1 MRSVWQ
7 EEESVKEGGLY
18 MTDILIEA
26 RRVFEKEI
34 EALEKTKEHM
44 GEAFLFFLDTIML
57 CDGKIILTG
66 MGKAGHIARKV
77 AATFSSLGTPS
88 FYIHPAESL
97 HGDLGMVT
105 DRDVVIAI
113 SHSGE
118 SAEVVQMI
126 PVIRRIGARLLS
138 ITGNDQ
144 STLARHSDIAEVLP
158 QMEEACYLGLAP
170 TSTTT
175 AALVYGDALAV
186 TVSRMKNFKRED
198 FGLYH
203 PAGALGRKLITTV
216 SDVMLSGADKPQVDS
231 DVYLKE
237 AIIELSRKKTG
248 IVAVM
253 QGSKLEG
260 IITEGNLRRALE
272 QELDVYSMKVNEIMT
287 RNPVCISEGKLAV
300 EALKLLHEKNI
311 SSLIVL
317 DSRGDYTG
325 VVTFQ
330 MVINAL

>member
-1 MRSVWQ
+1 MS
-7 EEESVKEGGLY
+7 
-18 MTDILIEA
+18 DILIEA
-26 RRVFEKEI
+26 RKVFEKEI
-34 EALEKTKEHM
+34 AALEKTQEHI
-44 GEAFLFFLDTIML
+44 GDVFIGFLDTIML

-66 MGKAGHIARKV
+66 MGKAGHIARKI

-105 DRDVVIAI
+105 DKDVVIAI

-118 SAEVVQMI
+118 SVEVVQMI
-126 PVIRRIGARLLS
+126 PVIRRIGAKLLS
-138 ITGNDQ
+138 ITGNAQ
-144 STLARHSDIAEVLP
+144 STLAKHSDIAEVLP
-158 QMEEACYLGLAP
+158 EFEEACYLGLAP

-186 TVSRMKNFKRED
+186 TISRMKNFKSED
-198 FGLYH
+198 FALYH

-216 SDVMLSGADKPQVDS
+216 SDIMASGEDKPQVNS

-237 AIIELSRKKTG
+237 AIIELSRKKVG

-253 QGSKLEG
+253 QENRIEG

-272 QELDVYSMKVNEIMT
+272 QEMNVYSMKVNEIMT
-287 RNPVCISEGKLAV
+287 SNPVCIPEGKLAV
-300 EALKLLHEKNI
+300 EAMKLLHEKNI

-317 DSRGDYTG
+317 DSQGNYTG
-325 VVTFQ
+325 VVTLQ

>member
-1 MRSVWQ
+1 MIDM
-7 EEESVKEGGLY
+7 L
-18 MTDILIEA
+18 MEA

-34 EALEKTKEHM
+34 AAVERTKEHM
-44 GEAFLFFLDTIML
+44 GEVFLGFVDAIIL
-57 CDGKIILTG
+57 CDGKVILTG
-66 MGKAGHIARKV
+66 MGKAGHIARKI

-105 DRDVVIAI
+105 DKDVVIAI

-118 SAEVVQMI
+118 SVEVVQMI
-126 PVIRRIGARLLS
+126 PVIRRIGAKLLS
-138 ITGNDQ
+138 ITGDAG
-144 STLARHSDIAEVLP
+144 STLAKHSDIAEVFP
-158 QMEEACYLGLAP
+158 EFEEACYLGLAP

-186 TVSRMKNFKRED
+186 TVSRIKNFKRED

-216 SDVMLSGADKPQVDS
+216 SDIMISGENKPQVRS

-237 AIIELSRKKTG
+237 AIIELSRKKAG
-248 IVAVM
+248 IVAVI
-253 QGSKLEG
+253 QGNRIAG

-272 QELDVYSMKVNEIMT
+272 QEMDVYSMKVNEIMT
-287 RNPVCISEGKLAV
+287 RDPICISEEKLAV
-300 EALKLLHEKNI
+300 DAMKLLHEKNI

-317 DSRGDYTG
+317 DNQGNYIG
-325 VVTFQ
+325 VVTIQ

>member
-1 MRSVWQ
+1 
-7 EEESVKEGGLY
+7 

-26 RRVFEKEI
+26 QRVFEKEI
-34 EALEKTKEHM
+34 AAIEKTKDHM
-44 GEAFLFFLDTIML
+44 GEVFLSFLDTVMQ
-57 CDGKIILTG
+57 CDGKVILTG
-66 MGKAGHIARKV
+66 MGKAGHIARKI

-105 DRDVVIAI
+105 DKDVVIAI

-118 SAEVVQMI
+118 SVEVVQMI
-126 PVIRRIGARLLS
+126 PVIRRIGAKLLC
-138 ITGNDQ
+138 ITGNAQ
-144 STLARHSDIAEVLP
+144 STLARYSDVTEVLP
-158 QMEEACYLGLAP
+158 EFEEACYLGLAP

-186 TVSRMKNFKRED
+186 TVSRMKGFKRED

-216 SDVMLSGADKPQVDS
+216 SDIMISGEDKPQVNS

-237 AIIELSRKKTG
+237 AIIELSRKKAG

-253 QGSKLEG
+253 REGRIEG

-272 QELDVYSMKVNEIMT
+272 QEMDVYSMKVNEIMT
-287 RNPVCISEGKLAV
+287 RDPVCISESRLAV
-300 EALKLLHEKNI
+300 DAMKLLHEKNI

-317 DSRGDYTG
+317 DSQGDYIG
-325 VVTFQ
+325 VVTIQ

>member
-1 MRSVWQ
+1 
-7 EEESVKEGGLY
+7 
-18 MTDILIEA
+18 MTDMLLEA
-26 RRVFEKEI
+26 RSVFEKEI
-34 EALEKTKEHM
+34 AAIEKTKDHM
-44 GEAFLFFLDTIML
+44 GEVFLGFVKTIML

-66 MGKAGHIARKV
+66 MGKAGHIARKI

-105 DRDVVIAI
+105 DKDVVIAI

-118 SAEVVQMI
+118 SMEVVQMI
-126 PVIRRIGARLLS
+126 PAIRRIGAKLLS
-138 ITGNDQ
+138 ITGNAQ
-144 STLARHSDIAEVLP
+144 STLARHSDMAEVLP
-158 QMEEACYLGLAP
+158 QMEEACHLGLAP
-170 TSTTT
+170 TSSTT

-186 TVSRMKNFKRED
+186 TISRMKDFKSED

-203 PAGALGRKLITTV
+203 PAGALGRKLLTTV
-216 SDVMLSGADKPQVDS
+216 SDIMISGEDKPQVKS

-237 AIIELSRKKTG
+237 AIIELSRKKAG

-253 QGSKLEG
+253 QGGKIEG

-287 RNPVCISEGKLAV
+287 RNPVCIAEGRLAV
-300 EALKLLHEKNI
+300 DAMKVLHEKNI

-317 DSRGDYTG
+317 DSQGDYTG
-325 VVTFQ
+325 VVTLQ

>member
-1 MRSVWQ
+1 
-7 EEESVKEGGLY
+7 

-26 RRVFEKEI
+26 QRVFEKEI
-34 EALEKTKEHM
+34 AAIEKTKDHM
-44 GEAFLFFLDTIML
+44 GEVFLDFLDEIMS
-57 CDGKIILTG
+57 CDGKLILTG
-66 MGKAGHIARKV
+66 MGKAGHIARKM

-105 DRDVVIAI
+105 DKDVVIAI

-126 PVIRRIGARLLS
+126 PVIRRIGAKLLS
-138 ITGNDQ
+138 ITGNAQ
-144 STLARHSDIAEVLP
+144 STLARHSDMTEVLP
-158 QMEEACYLGLAP
+158 ELEEACYLGLAP

-186 TVSRMKNFKRED
+186 TVSRMKGFKRED

-216 SDVMLSGADKPQVDS
+216 SDIMISGEDKPQVNS

-237 AIIELSRKKTG
+237 AIIELSRKKAG

-253 QGSKLEG
+253 QGGRLEG

-272 QELDVYSMKVNEIMT
+272 QELDVYAMKVNEIMT
-287 RNPVCISEGKLAV
+287 RNPVCISEERLAV
-300 EALKLLHEKNI
+300 DAMKLLHEKNI

-317 DSRGDYTG
+317 DSQGDYTG
-325 VVTFQ
+325 VVTLQ

>member
-1 MRSVWQ
+1 MA
-7 EEESVKEGGLY
+7 
-18 MTDILIEA
+18 DILIEA
-26 RRVFEKEI
+26 RKVFEKEI
-34 EALEKTKEHM
+34 AALEKTKDHI
-44 GEAFLFFLDTIML
+44 GNVFIGFLDAIMS

-66 MGKAGHIARKV
+66 MGKAGHIARKI

-105 DRDVVIAI
+105 DKDVVIAI

-118 SAEVVQMI
+118 SGEVVQMI
-126 PVIRRIGARLLS
+126 PVIRRIGAKLLS
-138 ITGNDQ
+138 ITGNAE

-158 QMEEACYLGLAP
+158 EFEEACYLGLAP

-186 TVSRMKNFKRED
+186 VVSRRKNFKSED

-203 PAGALGRKLITTV
+203 PAGALGRKLLTTV
-216 SDVMLSGADKPQVDS
+216 SDIMVSGADRPQVDS

-253 QGSKLEG
+253 QESRIAG

-272 QELDVYSMKVNEIMT
+272 QGMDVYAMKVNEIMT
-287 RNPVCISEGKLAV
+287 SNPVCIAEEKLAV

-317 DSRGDYTG
+317 DSRGGLYRGSNHSDG
-325 VVTFQ
+325 NQCLVG
-330 MVINAL
+330 

>member
-1 MRSVWQ
+1 
-7 EEESVKEGGLY
+7 
-18 MTDILIEA
+18 MTDMLLEA
-26 RRVFEKEI
+26 KSVFEKEI
-34 EALEKTKEHM
+34 AAIEKTKDHM
-44 GEAFLFFLDTIML
+44 GDVFLRFVETIMR
-57 CDGKIILTG
+57 CEGKIILTG
-66 MGKAGHIARKV
+66 MGKAGHIARKI

-105 DRDVVIAI
+105 DKDVVIAI

-118 SAEVVQMI
+118 SAEVVRMI
-126 PVIRRIGARLLS
+126 PAIRRIGAKLLS
-138 ITGNDQ
+138 ITGDGQ
-144 STLARHSDIAEVLP
+144 STLARHSDVAEVLP
-158 QMEEACYLGLAP
+158 QMEEACHLGLAP
-170 TSTTT
+170 TSSTT

-186 TVSRMKNFKRED
+186 TISQMKDFKSED

-203 PAGALGRKLITTV
+203 PAGALGRKLLTTV
-216 SDVMLSGADKPQVDS
+216 SDIMISGEDKPQVKS

-237 AIIELSRKKTG
+237 AIIELSRKKAG

-253 QGSKLEG
+253 QGGRIEG

-287 RNPVCISEGKLAV
+287 RNPVCIMEGRLAV
-300 EALKLLHEKNI
+300 DAMKLLHEKNI

-317 DSRGDYTG
+317 DSQGDYVG
-325 VVTFQ
+325 VVTLQ

>member
-1 MRSVWQ
+1 
-7 EEESVKEGGLY
+7 
-18 MTDILIEA
+18 MTDMLLEA
-26 RRVFEKEI
+26 RSVFEKEI
-34 EALEKTKEHM
+34 AAIEKTKDHM
-44 GEAFLFFLDTIML
+44 GEVFLGFVKTIML

-66 MGKAGHIARKV
+66 MGKAGHIARKI

-105 DRDVVIAI
+105 DKDVVIAI

-118 SAEVVQMI
+118 SMEVVQMI
-126 PVIRRIGARLLS
+126 PAIRRIGAKLLS
-138 ITGNDQ
+138 ITGNAQ
-144 STLARHSDIAEVLP
+144 STLARHSDMAEVLP
-158 QMEEACYLGLAP
+158 QMEEACHLGLAP
-170 TSTTT
+170 TSSTT

-186 TVSRMKNFKRED
+186 TISRMKDFKNED

-203 PAGALGRKLITTV
+203 PAGALGRKLLTTV
-216 SDVMLSGADKPQVDS
+216 SDIMISGEDKPQVKS

-237 AIIELSRKKTG
+237 AIIELSRKKAG

-253 QGSKLEG
+253 QGGKIEG

-287 RNPVCISEGKLAV
+287 RNPVCIAEGRLAV
-300 EALKLLHEKNI
+300 DAMKVLHEKNI

-317 DSRGDYTG
+317 DSQGDYTG
-325 VVTFQ
+325 VVTLQ

>member
-1 MRSVWQ
+1 M
-7 EEESVKEGGLY
+7 KE
-18 MTDILIEA
+18 ILAQA

-34 EALEKTKEHM
+34 LALEKTKEHM
-44 GEAFLFFLDTIML
+44 GDAFIGFLNTIML

-66 MGKAGHIARKV
+66 MGKSGHIAKKI

-105 DRDVVIAI
+105 EKDVVIAI

-126 PVIRRIGARLLS
+126 PTIRRIGAELLS
-138 ITGNDQ
+138 ITGNAQ
-144 STLARHSDIAEVLP
+144 STLAKHSDIAEVFP
-158 QMEEACYLGLAP
+158 EFEEACYLGLAP

-186 TVSRMKNFKRED
+186 TVSWMKNFKSED

-216 SDVMLSGADKPQVDS
+216 SDIMVSGVDKPQVNS

-237 AIIELSRKKTG
+237 AIIELSRKKVG

-253 QGSKLEG
+253 QESRIEG

-272 QELDVYSMKVNEIMT
+272 REMDVYSMKVNDIMT
-287 RNPVCISEGKLAV
+287 SNPVCISEGKLAV
-300 EALKLLHEKNI
+300 EAMRLLHEKNI

-317 DSRGDYTG
+317 DSQGNYTG
-325 VVTFQ
+325 VVTIQ

>member
-1 MRSVWQ
+1 
-7 EEESVKEGGLY
+7 
-18 MTDILIEA
+18 MTDMLLEA
-26 RRVFEKEI
+26 KSVFEKEI
-34 EALEKTKEHM
+34 AAIEKTKDHM
-44 GEAFLFFLDTIML
+44 GDVFLRFVETIMR
-57 CDGKIILTG
+57 CEGKIILTG
-66 MGKAGHIARKV
+66 MGKAGHIARKI

-105 DRDVVIAI
+105 DKDVVIAI

-118 SAEVVQMI
+118 SAEVVRMI
-126 PVIRRIGARLLS
+126 PAIRRIGAKLLS
-138 ITGNDQ
+138 ITGDGQ
-144 STLARHSDIAEVLP
+144 STLARHSDVAEVLP
-158 QMEEACYLGLAP
+158 QMEEACHLGLAP
-170 TSTTT
+170 TSSTT

-186 TVSRMKNFKRED
+186 TISQMKDFKSED

-203 PAGALGRKLITTV
+203 PAGALGRKLLTTV
-216 SDVMLSGADKPQVDS
+216 LDIMISGEDKPQVKS

-237 AIIELSRKKTG
+237 AIIELSRKKAG

-253 QGSKLEG
+253 QGGRIEG

-287 RNPVCISEGKLAV
+287 RNPVCIMEGRLAV
-300 EALKLLHEKNI
+300 DAMKLLHEKNI

-317 DSRGDYTG
+317 DSQGDYVG
-325 VVTFQ
+325 VVTLQ

>member
-1 MRSVWQ
+1 MA
-7 EEESVKEGGLY
+7 
-18 MTDILIEA
+18 DILIEA
-26 RRVFEKEI
+26 RKVFKKEI
-34 EALEKTKEHM
+34 VALEKTKEHM
-44 GEAFLFFLDTIML
+44 GNAFIGFVNAIML

-66 MGKAGHIARKV
+66 MGKAGHIARKI

-88 FYIHPAESL
+88 FFIHPAESL

-105 DRDVVIAI
+105 DKDVVIAI

-118 SAEVVQMI
+118 SVEVVQMI
-126 PVIRRIGARLLS
+126 PVIRRIGAKLLS
-138 ITGNDQ
+138 ITGNAE
-144 STLARHSDIAEVLP
+144 SVLAKHSDIAEVLP
-158 QMEEACYLGLAP
+158 KFEEACYLGLAP
-170 TSTTT
+170 TSSTT

-186 TVSRMKNFKRED
+186 TVSRMKNFRSED

-203 PAGALGRKLITTV
+203 PAGTLGKKLITMV
-216 SDVMLSGADKPQVDS
+216 SDIMVSGADKPQVSS

-237 AIIELSRKKTG
+237 AIIELSRKKVG

-253 QGSKLEG
+253 QEGRIEG

-272 QELDVYSMKVNEIMT
+272 QEMDVYSMKVNEIMT
-287 RNPVCISEGKLAV
+287 RDPVSISEKKLAV
-300 EALKLLHEKNI
+300 EALKLLHENNI

-317 DSRGDYTG
+317 DDQENYIG
-325 VVTFQ
+325 VVTLQ

>member
-1 MRSVWQ
+1 
-7 EEESVKEGGLY
+7 
-18 MTDILIEA
+18 MTNILIEA
-26 RRVFEKEI
+26 QRVFEKEI
-34 EALEKTKEHM
+34 AAIEKTKDHM
-44 GEAFLFFLDTIML
+44 GEVFLGFLDTVMQ
-57 CDGKIILTG
+57 CDGKVILTG
-66 MGKAGHIARKV
+66 MGKAGHIARKI

-105 DRDVVIAI
+105 DKDVVIAI

-118 SAEVVQMI
+118 SVEVVQMI
-126 PVIRRIGARLLS
+126 PVIRRIGAKLLC
-138 ITGNDQ
+138 ITGNAQ
-144 STLARHSDIAEVLP
+144 STLARHSDMTEVLP
-158 QMEEACYLGLAP
+158 EFEEACYLGLAP

-186 TVSRMKNFKRED
+186 TVSRMKGFKRED

-203 PAGALGRKLITTV
+203 PAGALGRKLIMTV
-216 SDVMLSGADKPQVDS
+216 SDIMISGEDKPQVNS

-237 AIIELSRKKTG
+237 AIIELSRKKAG

-253 QGSKLEG
+253 REGRIEG

-272 QELDVYSMKVNEIMT
+272 QEMDVYSMKVNEIMT
-287 RNPVCISEGKLAV
+287 RDPVCILESRLAV
-300 EALKLLHEKNI
+300 DAMKLLHEKNI

-317 DSRGDYTG
+317 DSQGDYIG
-325 VVTFQ
+325 VVTIQ

>member
-1 MRSVWQ
+1 
-7 EEESVKEGGLY
+7 
-18 MTDILIEA
+18 MTDMLLEA
-26 RRVFEKEI
+26 KSVFEKEI
-34 EALEKTKEHM
+34 AAIEKTKDHM
-44 GEAFLFFLDTIML
+44 GEVFLRFVETIMR

-66 MGKAGHIARKV
+66 MGKAGHIARKI

-105 DRDVVIAI
+105 DKDVVIAI

-118 SAEVVQMI
+118 SAEVVRMI
-126 PVIRRIGARLLS
+126 PAIRKIGATLLS
-138 ITGNDQ
+138 ITGDAQ
-144 STLARHSDIAEVLP
+144 STLARHSDVAEVLP
-158 QMEEACYLGLAP
+158 QMEEACHLGLAP
-170 TSTTT
+170 TSSTT
-175 AALVYGDALAV
+175 AALVYGDALAI
-186 TVSRMKNFKRED
+186 TISQMKDFKSED

-203 PAGALGRKLITTV
+203 PAGALGRKLLTTV
-216 SDVMLSGADKPQVDS
+216 SDIMISGEDKPQVKS

-237 AIIELSRKKTG
+237 AIIELSRKRAG

-253 QGSKLEG
+253 QGGRIEG

-287 RNPVCISEGKLAV
+287 RNPVCIMEGRLAV
-300 EALKLLHEKNI
+300 DAMKLLHEKNI

-317 DSRGDYTG
+317 DSQGDYVG
-325 VVTFQ
+325 VVTLQ

>member
-1 MRSVWQ
+1 M
-7 EEESVKEGGLY
+7 K
-18 MTDILIEA
+18 
-26 RRVFEKEI
+26 
-34 EALEKTKEHM
+34 
-44 GEAFLFFLDTIML
+44 TIML

-66 MGKAGHIARKV
+66 MGKAGHIARKI

-105 DRDVVIAI
+105 DKDVVIAI

-118 SAEVVQMI
+118 SMEVVQMI
-126 PVIRRIGARLLS
+126 PAIRRIGAKLLS
-138 ITGNDQ
+138 ITGNAQ
-144 STLARHSDIAEVLP
+144 STLARHSDMAEVLP
-158 QMEEACYLGLAP
+158 QMEEACHLGLAP
-170 TSTTT
+170 TSSTT

-186 TVSRMKNFKRED
+186 TISRMKDFKSED

-203 PAGALGRKLITTV
+203 PAGALGRKLLTTV
-216 SDVMLSGADKPQVDS
+216 SDIMISGEDKPQVKS

-237 AIIELSRKKTG
+237 AIIELSRKKAG

-253 QGSKLEG
+253 QGGKIEG

-287 RNPVCISEGKLAV
+287 RNPVCIAEGRLAV
-300 EALKLLHEKNI
+300 DAMKVLHEKNI

-317 DSRGDYTG
+317 DSQGDYTG
-325 VVTFQ
+325 VVTLQ

>member
-1 MRSVWQ
+1 
-7 EEESVKEGGLY
+7 
-18 MTDILIEA
+18 MTDMLLEA
-26 RRVFEKEI
+26 RRVFDKEI
-34 EALEKTKEHM
+34 SAIEKTKDHM
-44 GEAFLFFLDTIML
+44 GEVFISFLETIML
-57 CDGKIILTG
+57 CDGKVILTG
-66 MGKAGHIARKV
+66 MGKAGHIARKM

-105 DRDVVIAI
+105 NKDVVIAI

-118 SAEVVQMI
+118 SVEVVQMI

-138 ITGNDQ
+138 ITGNAQ
-144 STLARHSDIAEVLP
+144 STLARHSDMAEVLP
-158 QMEEACYLGLAP
+158 QMEEACHLGLAP

-186 TVSRMKNFKRED
+186 TVSRMKDFRSED

-216 SDVMLSGADKPQVDS
+216 SDIMVSGADKPQVGA
-231 DVYLKE
+231 DVFLKE

-253 QGSKLEG
+253 QGSRIEG

-272 QELDVYSMKVNEIMT
+272 QEMDVYSMKVNEIMT
-287 RNPVCISEGKLAV
+287 RDPICISEGKLAV
-300 EALKLLHEKNI
+300 DAMKLLHEKNI

-317 DSRGDYTG
+317 DSQGNYIG
-325 VVTFQ
+325 VVTLQ
-330 MVINAL
+330 MVIDSL

>member
-1 MRSVWQ
+1 MQSVWQ
-7 EEESVKEGGLY
+7 KEESVKEGGSY
-18 MTDILIEA
+18 MTDILMEA
-26 RRVFEKEI
+26 QRVFEKEI

-44 GEAFLFFLDTIML
+44 GEVFLNFLDIIMS

-105 DRDVVIAI
+105 DKDVVIAI

-118 SAEVVQMI
+118 SVEVVQMI
-126 PVIRRIGARLLS
+126 PVIRRIGAKLLS
-138 ITGNDQ
+138 ITGNAQ

-158 QMEEACYLGLAP
+158 EFEEACYLGLAP

-186 TVSRMKNFKRED
+186 TVSRMKNFKSED

-216 SDVMLSGADKPQVDS
+216 SDIMVSGTDKPQVDS
-231 DVYLKE
+231 NVYLKE
-237 AIIELSRKKTG
+237 AIIELSRKKVG

-253 QGSKLEG
+253 QGSRIEG

-272 QELDVYSMKVNEIMT
+272 QEMDVYSMKVNEIMT
-287 RNPVCISEGKLAV
+287 SNPVCIFEGKLAV
-300 EALKLLHEKNI
+300 EAMKLLHEKNI

-317 DSRGDYTG
+317 DSQGNYTG
-325 VVTFQ
+325 VVTIQ